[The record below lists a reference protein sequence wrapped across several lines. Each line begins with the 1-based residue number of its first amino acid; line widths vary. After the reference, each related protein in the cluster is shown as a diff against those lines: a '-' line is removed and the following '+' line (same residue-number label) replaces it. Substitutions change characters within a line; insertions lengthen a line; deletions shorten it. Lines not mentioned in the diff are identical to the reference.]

1 MTGAAAHQ
9 SQIPRAGSTGFQRVH
24 VTLIKLPM
32 IIGCALS
39 LHRFGV
45 HPLILQGYK
54 WEGNGMESLANTG
67 YIAGYPMMLT
77 VKEVSEIL
85 RTGRN
90 TTYELINSGEIPCK
104 KIGRQFRIY
113 SRDLLLYL
121 EKNIHAP

>member
-1 MTGAAAHQ
+1 
-9 SQIPRAGSTGFQRVH
+9 
-24 VTLIKLPM
+24 
-32 IIGCALS
+32 
-39 LHRFGV
+39 
-45 HPLILQGYK
+45 
-54 WEGNGMESLANTG
+54 MESLANTG

-104 KIGRQFRIY
+104 KIVRQFRIY

>member
-1 MTGAAAHQ
+1 
-9 SQIPRAGSTGFQRVH
+9 
-24 VTLIKLPM
+24 M
-32 IIGCALS
+32 IIGCSLS